1 VILPDKT
8 GEDSLL
14 STVSQLPGVF
24 VPREGSPFPPPSP
37 ESSLSD
43 SVYEPPGLEVPNS
56 SEEGMSDSVSGDRKS
71 AIPAV
76 MNSAAVEKGWDEV
89 AKLFYDG
96 TTPIEVY
103 FTRFDFFVKRLL
115 RLDPDIEDEECRMR
129 PFIQLRDA
137 RKLPTLGL
145 DGERY
150 VGPETWAVR
159 QPDENINSYDKL
171 CAALKDRYGRHV
183 RKTNIE
189 LIQEIDQMH
198 PNWKKTT
205 LKEFFSDVDTLLG
218 TAIIKDGFV
227 IRALNEKLP
236 IEVKE
241 ELRRSHGVWKKMT
254 LSSYREYCMG
264 IYEDIHY
271 PDPTLLGRGKGMD
284 AEASKKELQLEKDQV
299 AMLWRQVEELS
310 LLNKHHIDAQKRFA
324 NSDDAKRTAD
334 QRDGAVCWNCWEK
347 GHVASTCQ
355 PR

>member
-1 VILPDKT
+1 
-8 GEDSLL
+8 
-14 STVSQLPGVF
+14 
-24 VPREGSPFPPPSP
+24 
-37 ESSLSD
+37 
-43 SVYEPPGLEVPNS
+43 
-56 SEEGMSDSVSGDRKS
+56 MSDSVSGDRKS

-76 MNSAAVEKGWDEV
+76 MNSVAVEKGWDEV

-96 TTPIEVY
+96 TTPIEAY
-103 FTRFDFFVKRLL
+103 LTRFDFFVKRLL

-129 PFIQLRDA
+129 LFIQLRDA
-137 RKLPTLGL
+137 RKPPILGL

-159 QPDENINSYDKL
+159 QPDKKINSYDKL

-198 PNWKKTT
+198 PN
-205 LKEFFSDVDTLLG
+205 
-218 TAIIKDGFV
+218 
-227 IRALNEKLP
+227 
-236 IEVKE
+236 
-241 ELRRSHGVWKKMT
+241 WKKMT

-299 AMLWRQVEELS
+299 AMLRQQVEELS
-310 LLNKHHIDAQKRFA
+310 LLNKHHIDAQ
-324 NSDDAKRTAD
+324 
-334 QRDGAVCWNCWEK
+334 
-347 GHVASTCQ
+347 
-355 PR
+355 